1 MNYKI
6 AEYPEIQVDQFG
18 RDPSVAVYIL
28 THAHSD
34 HMCGLSS
41 HLMDTPVYC
50 SLITA
55 QLLLSTVD
63 DTNRKRWHHNLVQVA
78 FNRPYLIKLKNDRCV
93 QATFLPAHHCPG
105 SAMIL
110 LQGDRGTVLCTGDF
124 RAEESIKAHFAA
136 IEGLK
141 VDSLYLDTTFAHSN
155 WAHLPSRLE
164 SANALVE
171 MIKRLPTTVMVQL
184 KSSTIGYEY
193 LWIHLAQYFHTK
205 IYVSKSRK
213 EKYVLIDKCQRSE
226 DDLFNQSKISL
237 YLTTDERNARFF
249 VDTCS
254 TIVTAKKKHCL
265 VHVLPSAMFWG
276 LGSEGDATSHHTN
289 WNIVAGLPD
298 FVVQDSRDDMS
309 FRLLYSMH
317 SSLSELIA
325 FVSTLK
331 PSKVYPMVTS
341 RTNPMF
347 SYKQIMKHFEPLV
360 GCIGQDDA
368 RYRHSDSSV
377 CAGRKR
383 GIDSLY
389 LDQEESRSESRRDA
403 APEIS
408 TISNQKLNLDAIE
421 HIRKIFLDSKH
432 PHMIRLRC
440 ARY

>member
-1 MNYKI
+1 
-6 AEYPEIQVDQFG
+6 
-18 RDPSVAVYIL
+18 
-28 THAHSD
+28 
-34 HMCGLSS
+34 
-41 HLMDTPVYC
+41 MDTPVYC

-193 LWIHLAQYFHTK
+193 LWIHLAQYFHT
-205 IYVSKSRK
+205 
-213 EKYVLIDKCQRSE
+213 
-226 DDLFNQSKISL
+226 
-237 YLTTDERNARFF
+237 
-249 VDTCS
+249 
-254 TIVTAKKKHCL
+254 KKHCL